1 MAHLQGGNT
10 ALELAKKQNKAEC
23 VALLEAAMNKAHEEA
38 CASVTESTPA
48 VEEAL
53 LFWAKMGDE
62 ARLTALLERG
72 IANIE
77 AKDKVGEWMGGWV

>member
-1 MAHLQGGNT
+1 MAHLQDGCP
-10 ALELAKKQNKAEC
+10 ALAYTEDAEQNKAEC
-23 VALLEAAMNKAHEEA
+23 VALLEAAMNKAREEA
-38 CASVTESTPA
+38 CASATESTPA

-72 IANIE
+72 IANIM
-77 AKDKVGEWMGGWV
+77 AKDQVGVWMC

>member
-1 MAHLQGGNT
+1 MENAR
-10 ALELAKKQNKAEC
+10 ED
-23 VALLEAAMNKAHEEA
+23 A
-38 CASVTESTPA
+38 CASATESTPA

-72 IANIE
+72 IANIM
-77 AKDKVGEWMGGWV
+77 AKDQDQMMAHHYAAEKGHLECLKVLIKAGCDVMAKDEVGDE